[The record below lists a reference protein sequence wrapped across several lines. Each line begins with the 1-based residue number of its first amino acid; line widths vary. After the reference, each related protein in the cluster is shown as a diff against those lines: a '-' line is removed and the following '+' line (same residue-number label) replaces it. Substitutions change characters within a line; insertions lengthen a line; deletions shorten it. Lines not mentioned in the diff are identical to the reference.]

1 MAQTIGQLRKE
12 VYKLLN
18 EATNT
23 TLGAVSSGTGII
35 AAGYDSDSTINQFLM
50 EGISEMCRSC
60 VSVPAVGTLTYAAN
74 TRTAYMSAVSVT
86 SPTLGAIWFPTDV
99 YISGT
104 RLIHASESSVRAN
117 DVTYASAVTA
127 VATNVQYWYRHDNY
141 AISLYP
147 YNSTSSMIATV
158 HGYGVPNVD
167 LIGIPGTDDL
177 KSYSFIPDDLL
188 RQTIPAYAA
197 VKLVLKNID
206 DPTLANR
213 LSWRNWYNEG
223 RMKLYMQ
230 LDGGL
235 RQAGGP
241 FAVPPV
247 LGQG

>member
-18 EATNT
+18 EATNS
-23 TLGAVSSGTGII
+23 TLGAVSSGTGTI
-35 AAGYDSDSTINQFLM
+35 AAGNDSETAINQFLM
-50 EGISEMCRSC
+50 EGIAEMCRTC
-60 VSVPAVGTLTYAAN
+60 VAVPAVGTLSYGIN

-86 SPTLGAIWFPTDV
+86 TPTSGSIWFPTDV

-104 RLIHASESSVRAN
+104 RLIHASESSIRAN
-117 DVTYASAVTA
+117 DLTYASAVTA
-127 VATNVQYWYRHDNY
+127 TTANVQYWYRHDNF

-147 YNSTSSMIATV
+147 YNSTSSMTATV
-158 HGYGVPNVD
+158 HGYGVPNIDITGTVA
-167 LIGIPGTDDL
+167 TDDA

-197 VKLVLKNID
+197 VKLVMKNID
-206 DPTLANR
+206 DPTLVDR

-230 LDGGL
+230 LDAGL
-235 RQAGGP
+235 KTAGGP
-241 FAVPPV
+241 FAIPPV
-247 LGQG
+247 IGQG

>member
-18 EATNT
+18 EATNS
-23 TLGAVSSGTGII
+23 TLGAVSSGTGTIG
-35 AAGYDSDSTINQFLM
+35 AGNDSETAINQFLM
-50 EGISEMCRSC
+50 EGIAEMCRTC
-60 VSVPAVGTLTYAAN
+60 VAVPAVGTLSYAAN

-86 SPTLGAIWFPTDV
+86 SPTLGSIWFPTDV

-117 DVTYASAVTA
+117 DLTYASAVTTLEA
-127 VATNVQYWYRHDNY
+127 NVQYWYRHDNF

-147 YNSTSSMIATV
+147 YNSTSPMTATI
-158 HGYGVPNVD
+158 HGYGVPNIDITGSV
-167 LIGIPGTDDL
+167 GTDDL

-188 RQTIPAYAA
+188 RQTVPAYAA
-197 VKLVLKNID
+197 VKLVMKNID
-206 DPTLANR
+206 DPTLVDR

-230 LDGGL
+230 LDAGL
-235 RQAGGP
+235 KTAGGP
-241 FAVPPV
+241 FAIPPV
-247 LGQG
+247 IGQG